1 MEKEKLKDIQK
12 QTLLRFILEVADLI
26 GKIDRVV
33 LGIGL
38 EDKKSVIKILY
49 YNGDEN
55 RGRLSKNYLGKLLI
69 DWNDAVQYLQGFMHK
84 EDEIDDSTNNKKIGY
99 MTLDEVEK
107 EYVQE
112 IDNIFKGIY
121 KTARKLDKETAKDM
135 QMVIKQLVRMDKKAA
150 RRLAVSTQLTT
161 KVGTLARLIYDDL
174 FEMIEA
180 AGEKEY
186 KDIIVK
192 RLKRLL

>member
-1 MEKEKLKDIQK
+1 MKEKLKDIQK

-99 MTLDEVEK
+99 MALDEVEK

>member
-12 QTLLRFILEVADLI
+12 QTLLRFILEVVDFI
-26 GKIDRVV
+26 GKIDRGV

-84 EDEIDDSTNNKKIGY
+84 EGEWMEINPRYD
-99 MTLDEVEK
+99 
-107 EYVQE
+107 
-112 IDNIFKGIY
+112 
-121 KTARKLDKETAKDM
+121 
-135 QMVIKQLVRMDKKAA
+135 
-150 RRLAVSTQLTT
+150 AV
-161 KVGTLARLIYDDL
+161 
-174 FEMIEA
+174 MN
-180 AGEKEY
+180 
-186 KDIIVK
+186 
-192 RLKRLL
+192 